1 MPVKSLTAII
11 GRRKPRRPNRR
22 IMGNEP
28 STQVDEFAS
37 PLTLE
42 ARNIEAVAK
51 YVKQHNVKKI
61 VVMVRVDPHEI
72 VYPS

>member
-1 MPVKSLTAII
+1 
-11 GRRKPRRPNRR
+11 
-22 IMGNEP
+22 MGNEP